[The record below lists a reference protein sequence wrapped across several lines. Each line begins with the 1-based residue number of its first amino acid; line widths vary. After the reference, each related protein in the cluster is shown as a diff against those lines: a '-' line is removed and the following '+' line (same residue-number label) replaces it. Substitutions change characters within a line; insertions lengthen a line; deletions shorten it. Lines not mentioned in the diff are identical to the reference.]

1 MGDPEFDKPAPGV
14 AVPPRT
20 MLHAYRLAF
29 EHPASGR
36 PAVFVAEPPK
46 DFVAFWKSL

>member
-1 MGDPEFDKPAPGV
+1 M
-14 AVPPRT
+14 

-36 PAVFVAEPPK
+36 LAEFSAEPPK
-46 DFVAFWKSL
+46 DFAAFWKTLK